1 MALDFSQDN
10 KADLD
15 AYGVWVKKPPQNI
28 EQQPQMTDSAET
40 QPAQQEIIDVS
51 LDDFLDDDIPVDTT
65 DPVEQ
70 ESETE
75 EPVLDIDLTF
85 DDDFTAQA
93 GAVLSDTDQIE
104 NMDSTPDDE
113 SETNLDDLFDNI
125 EEINTS
131 SNETTTETDN
141 NNIEFNEISDFDD
154 VLNDI
159 NDVVITDDNQKE
171 KDQTIVD
178 YNLSVEEDNP
188 SAPEKEFQTE
198 STDESEDVDISVVGT
213 LDFDN
218 TKDSEKERLS
228 IEPEDSDFDPEI
240 VFEQTEDFSIDQPSG
255 SDDASGADS
264 IPEEEQDFDMEKN
277 KEFVAKTEQML
288 ERIISELTSLKGE
301 VGQLRADVDSIKQQG
316 TDTPAPAQ
324 KIPPA
329 EEQQITETTA
339 ANGFFGS
346 DLSSDGDDTIALSGD
361 ELNNILESANFVEEF
376 AGDTDTE
383 VPSDSDLDFDTENI
397 SDDELFVP
405 ADENDIFDDTDSN
418 IEHEIK
424 ENLAETIEEPASNIS
439 EDIIRPPVEENIIEE
454 DVEDESADIDIE
466 PEESIDDDIVIAT
479 DDNVPEIIPETDL
492 DMQDVDTSDYGLTND
507 NLDYLSQEP
516 TAEETLS
523 GEQSDISI
531 QEAHNFLES
540 VEKES
545 EFLDTTNESN
555 DTDTSRLNA
564 IPAELRDEI
573 KSVLSYIDQLL
584 ENLPEDK
591 IAEFAKSE
599 HFKLYKQLFSELGL
613 S

>member
-316 TDTPAPAQ
+316 TDTPAPTQ

-424 ENLAETIEEPASNIS
+424 ENSAETIEEPDSNIS
-439 EDIIRPPVEENIIEE
+439 EDIILPPVEENIIEE

-523 GEQSDISI
+523 GEQSEISI

-545 EFLDTTNESN
+545 EFPDTTNESN

>member
-188 SAPEKEFQTE
+188 SAPETEFQTE

-424 ENLAETIEEPASNIS
+424 QNSAETIEEPDSNIS
-439 EDIIRPPVEENIIEE
+439 EDIILPPVEENIIEE

>member
-70 ESETE
+70 KSETE

-424 ENLAETIEEPASNIS
+424 ENSAETIEEPDSNIS
-439 EDIIRPPVEENIIEE
+439 EDIILPPVEENIIEE

>member
-104 NMDSTPDDE
+104 NIDSTPDDE

-329 EEQQITETTA
+329 EEQQITETIA

-424 ENLAETIEEPASNIS
+424 QNSAETIEEPDSNIS
-439 EDIIRPPVEENIIEE
+439 EDIILPPVEENIIEE

-545 EFLDTTNESN
+545 EFPDTTNESN

>member
-1 MALDFSQDN
+1 ML
-10 KADLD
+10 
-15 AYGVWVKKPPQNI
+15 
-28 EQQPQMTDSAET
+28 
-40 QPAQQEIIDVS
+40 
-51 LDDFLDDDIPVDTT
+51 TT
-65 DPVEQ
+65 
-70 ESETE
+70 
-75 EPVLDIDLTF
+75 IC
-85 DDDFTAQA
+85 
-93 GAVLSDTDQIE
+93 
-104 NMDSTPDDE
+104 
-113 SETNLDDLFDNI
+113 
-125 EEINTS
+125 
-131 SNETTTETDN
+131 
-141 NNIEFNEISDFDD
+141 
-154 VLNDI
+154 
-159 NDVVITDDNQKE
+159 
-171 KDQTIVD
+171 
-178 YNLSVEEDNP
+178 
-188 SAPEKEFQTE
+188 
-198 STDESEDVDISVVGT
+198 TDESEDVDISVVGT

-316 TDTPAPAQ
+316 TDTPAPTQ

-424 ENLAETIEEPASNIS
+424 QNSAETIEEPDSNIS
-439 EDIIRPPVEENIIEE
+439 EDIILPPVEENIIEE

-545 EFLDTTNESN
+545 EFPDTTNESN